1 MDIRDFNKIIIVSL
15 CDRFTKNLGKRLSQN
30 LDMIF
35 CDTKDLIE
43 YELIDKKAVEKLC
56 TKDFLEKSERNVL
69 KHIASFENVV
79 VSISYD
85 YLVHNLNILKERS
98 LIVFVSLSKKYIKE
112 KSNSIN
118 FISYDERSKKLK
130 EIANLTV
137 NVLNTDLDFVCKKII
152 TQLGGIL

>member
-1 MDIRDFNKIIIVSL
+1 MDIIDFNKIIIVSL

-30 LDMIF
+30 LGMIF

-56 TKDFLEKSERNVL
+56 TKDFLEKSEKNVL

>member
-1 MDIRDFNKIIIVSL
+1 MDIRGFNKIIIVSL

>member
-69 KHIASFENVV
+69 KYIASFENVV

>member
-56 TKDFLEKSERNVL
+56 TKDFLEKSEKNVL

-137 NVLNTDLDFVCKKII
+137 NVLNTDLDFVYKKII